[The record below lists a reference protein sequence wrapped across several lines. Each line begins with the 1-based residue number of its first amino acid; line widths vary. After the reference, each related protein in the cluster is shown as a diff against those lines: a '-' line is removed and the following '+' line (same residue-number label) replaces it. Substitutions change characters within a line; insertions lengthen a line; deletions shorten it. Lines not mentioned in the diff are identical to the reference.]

1 MTLATCLIIYHKSAN
16 PLFSCFNARL
26 GSLYQPVTFEKDRA
40 FQNYQLYSNFDSTFL
55 CFRSTPHRYTFSFV
69 KTVLPIFKNCQ
80 YYQFPEDDI
89 SFHPII
95 YTWPFWPTTICLPA
109 CFCCLELHLT
119 GQLHK

>member
-69 KTVLPIFKNCQ
+69 KTVLPIFSICQ
-80 YYQFPEDDI
+80 YTRLPLLGRLTRVF
-89 SFHPII
+89 
-95 YTWPFWPTTICLPA
+95 TWPLHHTLISGDVLLLLGTTPYWA
-109 CFCCLELHLT
+109 AS
-119 GQLHK
+119 